1 MSRLAVYAEAALER
15 VAREQQR
22 EVWVHLRKRLRGW
35 AFECRSLRS
44 FLQRWL
50 ELEPLDCILLK
61 LEGAWP
67 EDPDLQQLREILK
80 HVVLFGRG
88 LAFYCDLPFSF
99 YEKEGYHEKPWP
111 IHRQIFF
118 TAHLQIISSD
128 LPSAEHSCLP
138 RLRNIGIFTWEGRR
152 RRMRFRVDV
161 VRKCRTTVSIDENAL
176 GFVFSSSMGLLL
188 CMVFSMLYPNS

>member
-1 MSRLAVYAEAALER
+1 MSRLAVYDEAALER

-22 EVWVHLRKRLRGW
+22 ERWVHLRARLQRW
-35 AFECRSLRS
+35 AFECRSSRS

-50 ELEPLDCILLK
+50 QLEPLDCILLK
-61 LEGAWP
+61 LAAAL

-88 LAFYCDLPFSF
+88 LSFYCDLPFSF
-99 YEKEGYHEKPWP
+99 YEKDGYHEKPWP

-138 RLRNIGIFTWEGRR
+138 RLRNIGRFTWERR
-152 RRMRFRVDV
+152 RRMRLRVDV

-176 GFVFSSSMGLLL
+176 LGFVFSSLMGLLL
-188 CMVFSMLYPNS
+188 GKVFSMLYPNS